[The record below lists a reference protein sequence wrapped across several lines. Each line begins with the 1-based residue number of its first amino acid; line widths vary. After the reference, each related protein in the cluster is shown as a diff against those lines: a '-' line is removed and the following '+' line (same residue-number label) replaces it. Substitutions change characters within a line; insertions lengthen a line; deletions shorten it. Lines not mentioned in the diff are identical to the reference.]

1 MNVGVIILIVVAVL
15 VGLAILGFLIT
26 YIFPLIRAIVVII
39 SFPIIQIIKLIAIPF
54 KHIHEI
60 RKETKEIQKYLENNP
75 IQPPK
80 TNSDE

>member
-54 KHIHEI
+54 KNMHET
-60 RKETKEIQKYLENNP
+60 RKQTKEIQKYLENNP